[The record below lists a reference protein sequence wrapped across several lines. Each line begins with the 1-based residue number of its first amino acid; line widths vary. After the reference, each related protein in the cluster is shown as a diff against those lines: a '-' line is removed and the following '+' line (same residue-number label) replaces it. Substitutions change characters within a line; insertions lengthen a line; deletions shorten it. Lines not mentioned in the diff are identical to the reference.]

1 MAITSYAALKAR
13 QGGDEEKVMVMK
25 TAPTSVLGRTFSSW
39 TTAGIPTTGAAPTT
53 AAVPTRATT
62 GALGQINPTGTR
74 RIIDFVV
81 AWSRA
86 TGGMVTICDRLS
98 HQGGLS
104 GTTAGA
110 QTTNLPTAAL
120 TRYTSGVGV
129 MAGLDIYTV
138 VGTTQTTVT
147 ASYTNQ
153 AGTAGQVAPLQ
164 LFGNT
169 GFREASLRLLLP
181 LVAGDTGVRA
191 VASVSLTASTL
202 TAGNFGVTLF
212 YPLISIPI
220 DYMGRP
226 ASFCVP
232 QHEHD
237 DSPFMKYTWLPQ
249 IQTDACLEFL
259 AWTAGTSYSL
269 MAGLIRFAED

>member
-1 MAITSYAALKAR
+1 MAIASYAALKAR
-13 QGGDEEKVMVMK
+13 QAGDEEKVMVMK
-25 TAPTSVLGRTFSSW
+25 AGPTSVIGHAYASW
-39 TTAGIPTTGAAPTT
+39 LSAGIPAAGAAPTT
-53 AAVPTRATT
+53 AAVPTNTTT
-62 GALGQINPTGTR
+62 GALGQLDPTGTR

-86 TGGMVTICDRLS
+86 TGGLVTICDRLS

-104 GTTAGA
+104 GTTTGA

-129 MAGLDIYTV
+129 MAGAEIYTSI
-138 VGTTQTTVT
+138 GTTATTIT

-153 AGTAGQVAPLQ
+153 AGTSGQVSPLQ
-164 LFGNT
+164 VFGGT
-169 GFREASLRLLLP
+169 GYNQASRRVLLP
-181 LVAGDTGVRA
+181 LAAGDTGVRA
-191 VASVSLTASTL
+191 VASVTLAASTL
-202 TAGNFGVTLF
+202 TAGAFGVTLF

-237 DSPFMKYTWLPQ
+237 DSPFLKYTWLPQ
-249 IQTDACLEFL
+249 IQTGACLEFL